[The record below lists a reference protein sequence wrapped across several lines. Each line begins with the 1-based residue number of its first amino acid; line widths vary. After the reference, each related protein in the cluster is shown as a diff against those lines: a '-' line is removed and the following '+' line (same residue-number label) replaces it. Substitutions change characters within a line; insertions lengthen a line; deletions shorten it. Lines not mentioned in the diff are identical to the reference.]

1 MEGFAMRRLFIDLY
15 DKINNT
21 KDESERKDLFD
32 KFIYLMNKKE
42 FRGEVETIL
51 DLKDLDSHDLL
62 FIEYLI
68 KGCNLVYNYSD
79 EDTCLTDS
87 EYDSLREYYNDV
99 TNHEL
104 SITEKV
110 ISGDVT
116 HHKYES
122 LRGTLSK
129 IYKITE
135 EDILK
140 NKSTKRK
147 KN

>member
-1 MEGFAMRRLFIDLY
+1 MRKLLIDLY
-15 DKINNT
+15 DQINNCT
-21 KDESERKDLFD
+21 DESKKKDLFD
-32 KFIYLMNKKE
+32 KLIYLMNKKE

-68 KGCNLVYNYSD
+68 KACNLVYNYSD
-79 EDTCLTDS
+79 QDTCLSDS
-87 EYDSLREYYNDV
+87 EYDYLREYYNDT

-110 ISGDVT
+110 ISGDTV

-129 IYKITE
+129 IYKITFQ
-135 EDILK
+135 LR
-140 NKSTKRK
+140 NR
-147 KN
+147 